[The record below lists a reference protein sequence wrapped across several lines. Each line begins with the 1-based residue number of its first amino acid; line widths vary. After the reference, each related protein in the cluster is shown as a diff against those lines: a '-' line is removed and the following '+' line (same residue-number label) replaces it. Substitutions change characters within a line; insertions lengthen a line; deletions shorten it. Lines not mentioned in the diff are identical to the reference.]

1 MSTHKRRNKYR
12 ESKPNVTT
20 AQPSEEVA
28 SKGWLVATEEKGVCV
43 LFAPDGSSIDRSLGE
58 FEDFPL
64 MFPETLSDLSAAID
78 FHGSFQQRPVSV
90 AQTVGQSAATAN
102 LAVQVTQAVY
112 QAQGLVR
119 LSPET
124 LALLDG
130 GAKTLQSSGWNIGTL
145 SATNGQFVGTVQ
157 WLPAGA
163 AMPLAVAASA
173 GFALTLMAL
182 QWQLGRI
189 EKQTQKMLGVVNNI
203 LQEIREDQRN
213 DVIARVKRLQ
223 DAMTEAKAV
232 GAVTRAVW
240 GGINPEMENQLDRL
254 RLNAENRVYPL
265 IADLV
270 GKSSL
275 KERLEWMNEKGADL
289 VHDIIMLT
297 EVFGGLYRYWVL
309 RIGYIL
315 NTKDESDITIAGTLK
330 ENATHR
336 LAEIRDKLVPLT
348 EELWRY
354 FSLITECPGALGM
367 TVWGRKKRQEAVNA
381 AYQFREV
388 IANLYEK
395 FTGQVLKEPAAI
407 KNLPESL
414 SSVRWLLIEDE
425 YVFVSFEIT
434 RPLLPVL
441 KNQRFFSTFVGSRQF
456 EYTLIMTNQRLII
469 LQNSEFQKNCLF
481 YQALENS
488 SVQYIIDQEEI
499 WVRMQIR
506 VVSGSNLEPL
516 AYEILFEK
524 ENFPP
529 HEAED
534 FLAKMK
540 IFSTQQSP
548 ERVAEV

>member
-1 MSTHKRRNKYR
+1 
-12 ESKPNVTT
+12 
-20 AQPSEEVA
+20 
-28 SKGWLVATEEKGVCV
+28 
-43 LFAPDGSSIDRSLGE
+43 
-58 FEDFPL
+58 
-64 MFPETLSDLSAAID
+64 
-78 FHGSFQQRPVSV
+78 
-90 AQTVGQSAATAN
+90 
-102 LAVQVTQAVY
+102 
-112 QAQGLVR
+112 
-119 LSPET
+119 
-124 LALLDG
+124 
-130 GAKTLQSSGWNIGTL
+130 
-145 SATNGQFVGTVQ
+145 
-157 WLPAGA
+157 
-163 AMPLAVAASA
+163 
-173 GFALTLMAL
+173 
-182 QWQLGRI
+182 
-189 EKQTQKMLGVVNNI
+189 
-203 LQEIREDQRN
+203 
-213 DVIARVKRLQ
+213 
-223 DAMTEAKAV
+223 MTEAKAV
-232 GAVTRAVW
+232 GAVTRTVW

-265 IADLV
+265 IADL
-270 GKSSL
+270 GEKSSL

-289 VHDIIMLT
+289 VQDIIMLT

-309 RIGYIL
+309 RIGY
-315 NTKDESDITIAGTLK
+315 NWNSEKESSMIVAEKLK
-330 ENATHR
+330 ENAMHR

-367 TVWGRKKRQEAVNA
+367 TVWGRKRKRQDAVNT
-381 AYQFREV
+381 AYKFRES
-388 IANLYEK
+388 IANIYEN
-395 FTGQVLKEPAAI
+395 FTGQALKEPEAI

-434 RPLLPVL
+434 VPLLNIF
-441 KNQRFFSTFVGSRQF
+441 KNQSNFSKLVGSRKF

-469 LQNSEFQKNCLF
+469 LQNSGFQKNGLP
-481 YQALENS
+481 YQTIENS
-488 SVQYIIDQEEI
+488 SIQYIIDQEEI

-506 VVSGSNLEPL
+506 VVSGSIVEPL